1 MSKDRTLVANAIK
14 CIIVYLDG
22 GSVDSVLECGGLE
35 RLVCVLANHNSYK
48 AEAVRKN
55 AAAAL
60 ARVVKGSEKAMKRC
74 RELRGMEILVEL
86 GRGGKV

>member
-1 MSKDRTLVANAIK
+1 MGNAIK
-14 CIIVYLDG
+14 CVITYLEG
-22 GSVDSVLECGGLE
+22 GTVEEVMRCGGLE

-48 AEAVRKN
+48 AEAVRRN
-55 AAAAL
+55 AAAAM
-60 ARVVKGSEKAMKRC
+60 ARIVKGSEEAMKRG